1 MANTTTLTINER
13 VAKLGKKITTT
24 ANEKNTEAPN
34 SSVVPIVGLMLEE
47 AELDALLGKGAHKAF
62 FREAPVAGVKQL
74 EPRFPGLKEITLRE
88 KFVGDVALELDELRI
103 ECDDE
108 HVTIK
113 SVKLAPQTGGL
124 TAMSL
129 KVECTPTAEEGAAI
143 AAGLNRECRA
153 EVSFGGARKPAVKRQ
168 KELPMGNHTQHDND
182 LDAVAA
188 GEGGAGDTT
197 H

>member
-1 MANTTTLTINER
+1 MPNTTTLTITER
-13 VAKLGKKITTT
+13 VAKLGTKITTT
-24 ANEKNTEAPN
+24 ANEKNTDAAN
-34 SSVVPIVGLMLEE
+34 SSVVPIVGMMLEE

-62 FREAPVAGVKQL
+62 FREATVAGVKQL

-88 KFVGDVALELDELRI
+88 KFVGDVVIDLDDIRV

-129 KVECTPTAEEGAAI
+129 KVECQPSAQESAAI
-143 AAGLNRECRA
+143 AAQLNRECRA
-153 EVSFGGARKPAVKRQ
+153 EVSFGGARKPASRKQ
-168 KELPMGNHTQHDND
+168 IALPMGSHTQVDPD
-182 LDAVAA
+182 DADAPPA
-188 GEGGAGDTT
+188 T